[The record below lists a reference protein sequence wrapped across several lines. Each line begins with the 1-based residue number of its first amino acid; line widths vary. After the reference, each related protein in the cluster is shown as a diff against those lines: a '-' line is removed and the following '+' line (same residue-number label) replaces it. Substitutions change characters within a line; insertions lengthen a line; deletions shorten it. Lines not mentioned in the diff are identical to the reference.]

1 MDVNLQKTLLF
12 LAFILLGLLLKTK
25 LKSKSELA
33 GVKIIILN
41 LALPATIFIALL
53 SINVKLSLLLLPV
66 LALALNVL
74 LYFLVPKAFKF
85 LGLRQDTANYRTAR
99 LLIPSLAPGLSCFPF
114 ILEYLGESYLAKAA
128 MADLGNKIFVLVI
141 LYMIAMRWHYRT
153 QKVAKTSNKS
163 KLKNLLITMITE
175 PVNLFIAAALL
186 LLFAG
191 FRLNTLPYV
200 VSEGLSKLSLLMT
213 PLVLLFIGL
222 SVSVKR
228 NQFLQ
233 ILSLLLVRAGIVTF
247 FVLIVCYLGS
257 ISILEDR
264 LLFLSFG
271 LSACSF
277 WPFAHIAAVA
287 AQEKELNGL
296 RKTFNQNY
304 AINILAISFPLSVIL
319 ILGILSAGTQFASL
333 SSILTLA
340 SILTL
345 SDFAY
350 PLSRYFYQK
359 RKSGQTDIETSISEE
374 PTVKMRR
381 ITEN

>member
-53 SINVKLSLLLLPV
+53 SINVELSLLLLPV

-191 FRLNTLPYV
+191 FKLNTLPYV

-345 SDFAY
+345 SGFAY

-374 PTVKMRR
+374 PAVKMRR